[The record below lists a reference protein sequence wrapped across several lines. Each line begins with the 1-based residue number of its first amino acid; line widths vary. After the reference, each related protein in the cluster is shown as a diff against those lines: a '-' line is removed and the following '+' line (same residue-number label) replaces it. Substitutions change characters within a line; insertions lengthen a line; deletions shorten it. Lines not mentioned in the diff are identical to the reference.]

1 MTRYKITYLDYVDA
15 ESIEEAEDILLE
27 RLMLDVKYEDASR
40 FNIISAFNIRQAK
53 DELLTGIDM
62 KEGAYK

>member
-27 RLMLDVKYEDASR
+27 QLMLDVKYEDASA

-53 DELLTGIDM
+53 DELQPVGM
-62 KEGAYK
+62 KIESD